1 MPIDTAPQMPL
12 LRMRRATEE
21 DLALT
26 YAITEDAMRD
36 YVEETWGNWDAEE
49 QLQKH
54 RANFTPKTYRMILV
68 EDEVAGL
75 VAVEEFPS
83 HVWLVKLYLLAR
95 FRGQGIGSQV
105 LKDIQ
110 KRATGQGKPVT
121 LRVLRVNKRAQALYA
136 KHGFKVT
143 EESAE
148 RLHMASEP

>member
-1 MPIDTAPQMPL
+1 MPL
-12 LRMRRATEE
+12 LHMRPATEN

-26 YAITEDAMRD
+26 YEIAEDAMRG
-36 YVEETWGNWDAEE
+36 YVEETWGKWDEAE

-54 RANFTPKTYRMILV
+54 RTNFTPETYRIILV
-68 EDEVAGL
+68 KDEVAGL

-83 HVWLVKLYLLAR
+83 YIWLVKLYLLAKY
-95 FRGQGIGSQV
+95 RGQGIGSQV
-105 LKDIQ
+105 LQ
-110 KRATGQGKPVT
+110 GVQQSATAQDKPVT

-148 RLHMASEP
+148 RLHMASGA